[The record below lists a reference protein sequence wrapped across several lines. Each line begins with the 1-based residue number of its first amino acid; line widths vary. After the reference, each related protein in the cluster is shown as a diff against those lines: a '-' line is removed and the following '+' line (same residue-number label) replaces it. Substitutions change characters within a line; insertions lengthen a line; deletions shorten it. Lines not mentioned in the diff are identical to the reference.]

1 MIATLRAASDMSTY
15 LYARLVAPKVKRTS
29 NVLQQY
35 RLVGRATTQF
45 MSKFLTMLVCDF
57 G

>member
-45 MSKFLTMLVCDF
+45 MSKFLTLMFCDF